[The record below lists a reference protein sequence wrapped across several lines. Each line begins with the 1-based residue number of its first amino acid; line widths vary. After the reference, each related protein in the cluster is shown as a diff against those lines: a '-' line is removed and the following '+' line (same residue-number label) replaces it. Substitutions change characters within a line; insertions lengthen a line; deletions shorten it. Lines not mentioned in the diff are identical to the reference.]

1 MPREGAVSRGMVS
14 SVPDSGG
21 RDGSFL
27 SVRSLRAVRRT
38 SWRGFCVVL
47 LYLLPMGMAVLGKD
61 LLDFNRPLTHTEIR
75 FGAHGYWVEND
86 TVELPYGTIL
96 IELLSYDVSD
106 YAAKLERLS
115 NAISQKEPHE
125 TMKAFIELVTH
136 FITLPLYNRY
146 VPNPESVERML
157 DLAHCGPM
165 GLDSIVD
172 DLFSGEISLDRY
184 RWALEDIR
192 LIQDRYTWFLD
203 ELFDHVQPEK
213 KKEQRKLPLAEL
225 LHRQRIEAFVSGRSL
240 GADRKVDAPAVNI
253 QYEVLVSANSS
264 TELVEKMYFDRLA
277 DFVYVEFM
285 KGLQKGFV
293 PKRYGNCGSW
303 FLQAPGE
310 SYSYCDAIAPGEEYK
325 TCRDIGAAASFDA
338 KVKNNIIWE
347 IHRRAYKKYYARTLK
362 KKMSKAD
369 FEAWAREAERLRDKA
384 VEAYQHADSAHR
396 KQLEEKL
403 KQELNAL

>member
-1 MPREGAVSRGMVS
+1 
-14 SVPDSGG
+14 
-21 RDGSFL
+21 
-27 SVRSLRAVRRT
+27 
-38 SWRGFCVVL
+38 
-47 LYLLPMGMAVLGKD
+47 MAVLGKD
-61 LLDFNRPLTHTEIR
+61 LFDFNRPLTHTKIR
-75 FGAHGYWVEND
+75 FGASGYWVEND
-86 TVELPYGTIL
+86 TSELPYGTIL
-96 IELLSYDVSD
+96 IEILRCDVRE
-106 YAAKLERLS
+106 YEAKLERLS
-115 NAISQKEPHE
+115 NAISEREPYE
-125 TMKAFIELVTH
+125 TMKAFLELVTH

-157 DLAHCGPM
+157 VLAHCGPM

-172 DLFSGEISLDRY
+172 DLFNGEISLERY

-192 LIQDRYTWFLD
+192 LIQERYTWFLD

-213 KKEQRKLPLAEL
+213 KKGQRKLPLSEL
-225 LHRQRIEAFVSGRSL
+225 LHRQRIGAFVSGRSL
-240 GADRKVDAPAVNI
+240 GADRNVDAPAVNI
-253 QYEVLVSANSS
+253 QYEVFVSANGA

-293 PKRYGNCGSW
+293 PKRCGNCGNW
-303 FLQAPGE
+303 FLQTPGA
-310 SYSYCDAIAPGEEYK
+310 SYSYCDAIAPGEKNK

-338 KVKNNIIWE
+338 KVKNNKIWE

-362 KKMSKAD
+362 KKMSKSN

-384 VEAYQHADSAHR
+384 SEAYQHADSTQR
-396 KQLEEKL
+396 KLLEEKL